1 MFFFLFFFSVP
12 SLYFLLTTPIHSHS
26 LSLDTSYPSST
37 PTMATIKSRFDVSSP
52 DLDHLDSNRT
62 PDDGPWF
69 STYSRA
75 LCHIYPKDEDDCW
88 DVLLSSQYSRTE
100 DTPHTTN
107 TFVSTK
113 AYPSS
118 ISGDTVIRP
127 QPNEGSPKNHN
138 HRHHHRHHTSPA
150 STDAMATLASRT
162 ATPRPNL
169 ALTSEEEKLIS
180 TAPMTSPASLS
191 HALCSVG
198 FNCIDYFT
206 ATRDDTLEE
215 LPSAKKNARSTPTLE
230 FDDSSL
236 VAGDWAAAVCGKR
249 TAALERKRVL
259 SRSASQEEVANAN
272 TGVDPWFATLDR
284 LSRWDEVAYR

>member
-1 MFFFLFFFSVP
+1 
-12 SLYFLLTTPIHSHS
+12 
-26 LSLDTSYPSST
+26 
-37 PTMATIKSRFDVSSP
+37 MASIKSRFDVSSP

-88 DVLLSSQYSRTE
+88 DAMLSSQYSRIE
-100 DTPHTTN
+100 DTTLIDTIIPTR
-107 TFVSTK
+107 

-127 QPNEGSPKNHN
+127 QPNEGSHKSHNLN

-169 ALTSEEEKLIS
+169 ALTSDEEKLIS
-180 TAPMTSPASLS
+180 TAPMLSPASLS

-206 ATRDDTLEE
+206 ATRDDPMEE
-215 LPSAKKNARSTPTLE
+215 LSSSTKIARSTPALE

-259 SRSASQEEVANAN
+259 SRSASQEEVANAI
-272 TGVDPWFATLDR
+272 TSVDPWFATLDR

>member
-1 MFFFLFFFSVP
+1 
-12 SLYFLLTTPIHSHS
+12 
-26 LSLDTSYPSST
+26 
-37 PTMATIKSRFDVSSP
+37 MATIKSRFDVSSP
-52 DLDHLDSNRT
+52 DLDHLDTNGSS
-62 PDDGPWF
+62 DDSPWL

-88 DVLLSSQYSRTE
+88 DAMLSSQYSRTIE
-100 DTPHTTN
+100 DPVHNTTSSIISAAALYSTP
-107 TFVSTK
+107 
-113 AYPSS
+113 

-127 QPNEGSPKNHN
+127 QSNQSNRPYH
-138 HRHHHRHHTSPA
+138 HRRHHTSPA
-150 STDAMATLASRT
+150 STDAMAALSARSS
-162 ATPRPNL
+162 TPRPSA

-180 TAPMTSPASLS
+180 TAPMMSPASLS

-206 ATRDDTLEE
+206 ATKDDAEE
-215 LPSAKKNARSTPTLE
+215 LSLASSINRLRTPQDGL
-230 FDDSSL
+230 DDSSL

-259 SRSASQEEVANAN
+259 SRSSSQEAVNVTN
-272 TGVDPWFATLDR
+272 DPWFATLDR